1 MGPNY
6 FSDPVVFLVKTLF
19 GLYILAVMLRLL
31 LQLSRADF
39 YNPLSQFL
47 VKITQPVLR
56 PLRRVIPGVAGI
68 DMAAV
73 LLLIVLQMLEL
84 VVVDLI
90 VAGGVRPLG
99 PLLVM
104 TIAQLIEL
112 LLNVYLFAIII
123 QAILSWVQPGYNP
136 STAVLYSLTDPVLAP
151 ARRVIPSMGG
161 LDLSPLVVI
170 LAIQLLK
177 MLLLPPIYGLAR
189 AAW

>member
-73 LLLIVLQMLEL
+73 LLLIALQLLEL

-90 VAGGVRPLG
+90 VSGGVRPLA
-99 PLLVM
+99 PLLVVL
-104 TIAQLIEL
+104 IAQLLDL
-112 LLNVYLFAIII
+112 LLNIYLFAIII

-136 STAVLYSLTDPVLAP
+136 ATAVLYSLTDPVLAP
-151 ARRVIPSMGG
+151 ARRVIPTMGG

-189 AAW
+189 AVW